1 MALHLLD
8 SASVRHVE
16 VLPPPVGQRKSA
28 DSALHSRL
36 FGWILGLGSI
46 KQDNTFLVLVLPGLK
61 CYDKARQG
69 VALKVS
75 KTFQMI

>member
-16 VLPPPVGQRKSA
+16 VLPPPVGQRKFA
-28 DSALHSRL
+28 DSALL
-36 FGWILGLGSI
+36 PPFWLDFGFRVHKTRQHIPGFG
-46 KQDNTFLVLVLPGLK
+46 VLPGFK